1 MTPTRWTTLLA
12 IALVA
17 TAVVWA
23 LLSVWDGVVGVVSLT
38 LPWTAP
44 IALAFVAAVLLAVAA
59 NLRRRLADEIQRA
72 RVNPFFAVRAAM
84 FARAGS
90 RTGALIAG
98 AYAGVTLFYLPDLDV
113 PARRD
118 RVVVAAVSILAS
130 LAVVGAG
137 LYLERV
143 CRLPEP
149 PDEES
154 GLGLP
159 S

>member
-1 MTPTRWTTLLA
+1 MRPTRWTTLVA
-12 IALVA
+12 IAVVA
-17 TAVVWA
+17 TAVVWG
-23 LLSVWDGVVGVVSLT
+23 LLSVWESIIGVVSLT

-44 IALAFVAAVLLAVAA
+44 IALGFVAAVLLGVAIS
-59 NLRRRLADEIQRA
+59 LRNRFADEIQRA
-72 RVNPFFAVRAAM
+72 RVNPFFAARAAM

-98 AYAGVTLFYLPDLDV
+98 AYIGVALFYPPDLDV

-118 RVVVAAVSILAS
+118 RVVVAAVSVLAS
-130 LAVVGAG
+130 LAVVAAG

-149 PDEES
+149 PEDEP

-159 S
+159 A

>member
-12 IALVA
+12 IGVVA
-17 TAVVWA
+17 TAIVWG
-23 LLSVWDGVVGVVSLT
+23 LLSVWEGLVGVVSLA

-44 IALAFVAAVLLAVAA
+44 IALAFVAAILFAVAVS
-59 NLRRRLADEIQRA
+59 LRNRLADEIQRA
-72 RVNPFFAVRAAM
+72 RVNPFFAARAAM

-98 AYAGVTLFYLPDLDV
+98 AYAGVSLFYLPDLDV

-118 RVVVAAVSILAS
+118 RVVVAAVSIVAS
-130 LAVVGAG
+130 LAVVAAG
-137 LYLERV
+137 LYLERI

-149 PDEES
+149 PEEDP

-159 S
+159 A

>member
-1 MTPTRWTTLLA
+1 MRPTRWTMLLA
-12 IALVA
+12 IAAVTTALV
-17 TAVVWA
+17 WG
-23 LLSVWDGVVGVVSLT
+23 LLSIWESTVGVVSLT

-44 IALAFVAAVLLAVAA
+44 IALGFVAAILLAVAIS
-59 NLRRRLADEIQRA
+59 LRNRLADEIQRA
-72 RVNPFFAVRAAM
+72 RVNPFFAARAAM
-84 FARAGS
+84 FARASS

-98 AYAGVTLFYLPDLDV
+98 AYVGVALFFLPDLDV

-118 RVVVAAVSILAS
+118 RVVVAAVSVLAS
-130 LAVVGAG
+130 LAMVGAG

-149 PDEES
+149 PEEDS

-159 S
+159 A